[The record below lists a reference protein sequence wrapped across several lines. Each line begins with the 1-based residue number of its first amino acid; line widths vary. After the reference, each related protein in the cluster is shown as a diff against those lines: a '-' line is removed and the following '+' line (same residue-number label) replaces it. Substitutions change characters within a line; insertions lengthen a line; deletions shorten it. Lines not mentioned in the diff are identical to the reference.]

1 MLSKY
6 LMTIG
11 EISIKRVLSSSIDI
25 YKTSFRSKSK
35 VKAEQLTKRKMEIYF
50 CMPIVHFLITLTATD
65 IV

>member
-25 YKTSFRSKSK
+25 HKTSFRSKSK

-50 CMPIVHFLITLTATD
+50 
-65 IV
+65 